1 MKTFDLNALPLL
13 LITTFFLMAIHAK
26 ADTTNIKMAWDFR
39 TNEWQ
44 TIEFIREKIEIY
56 KTSEDVTDKV
66 LVERIKERII
76 FYIKERK

>member
-1 MKTFDLNALPLL
+1 MKTFNLNALLL
-13 LITTFFLMAIHAK
+13 LPLITMFLATVHTK
-26 ADTTNIKMAWDFR
+26 AETINIKMVWDFR

-76 FYIKERK
+76 FYIEDGK